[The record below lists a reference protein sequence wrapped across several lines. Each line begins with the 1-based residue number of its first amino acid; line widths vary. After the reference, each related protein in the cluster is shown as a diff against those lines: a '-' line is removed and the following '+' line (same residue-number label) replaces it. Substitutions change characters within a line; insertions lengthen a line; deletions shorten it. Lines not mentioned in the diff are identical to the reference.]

1 MSRRVG
7 LAGLAGVLNDIYMGE
22 ELRMGKKLWMEKKY
36 TRKQITTQK
45 RVVSKEGTHGEGY
58 MRSRVTH
65 REELCKEKLRTGSNN
80 IK

>member
-1 MSRRVG
+1 
-7 LAGLAGVLNDIYMGE
+7 
-22 ELRMGKKLWMEKKY
+22 MEKKY

-65 REELCKEKLRTGSNN
+65 REELCKEKLRTGSSN